1 MCTNFMALSLFN
13 HEGEESVLISF
24 VSTMLRE
31 SSNFFPYTDMN
42 MVVGFLFPPSRRVD
56 DNMGP
61 ITIFAQVKKPS
72 CLALDISLSLSLPLS
87 L

>member
-42 MVVGFLFPPSRRVD
+42 MVVGFLFPP
-56 DNMGP
+56 
-61 ITIFAQVKKPS
+61 IKKGR
-72 CLALDISLSLSLPLS
+72 
-87 L
+87 